1 MQDILVVGGAG
12 RERKSDA
19 RPYTSG
25 WWRECCNGMR
35 YDSAV
40 SQGGL
45 LVLGAELAL
54 GWYGVVVVMV
64 MVTVMGMVM
73 ASSGGGFAG
82 CRELLHMSGLDPFL
96 GLNYTGA
103 SGGPLR

>member
-1 MQDILVVGGAG
+1 
-12 RERKSDA
+12 
-19 RPYTSG
+19 
-25 WWRECCNGMR
+25 
-35 YDSAV
+35 
-40 SQGGL
+40 

-64 MVTVMGMVM
+64 TVMVM
-73 ASSGGGFAG
+73 ASSGGGFVG